1 MTDQQLK
8 LDDSRRL
15 TGPNIFGSKAGAV
28 MEVVIAGYDHQ
39 QVIAR
44 WQTELKALLERIDYR
59 PGEDT
64 LWLAGDLVNR
74 GPDSLETLRFAHAHR
89 AISVLGNHDLHLLA
103 AAAGAILLFEVVRQR
118 TP

>member
-28 MEVVIAGYDHQ
+28 MDVVIAGYDHQ

-44 WQTELKALLERIDYR
+44 WQTELKALLEPLGWSNQTLFSRNHQLGASLGFTAPIDVLYAAT
-59 PGEDT
+59 E
-64 LWLAGDLVNR
+64 VNEAR
-74 GPDSLETLRFAHAHR
+74 S
-89 AISVLGNHDLHLLA
+89 
-103 AAAGAILLFEVVRQR
+103 
-118 TP
+118 